1 MRKLHLLLALLVFS
15 CILIA
20 CSDSK
25 DEPNPIPGPDPTPTI
40 LCTIDGYAEL
50 GAFFHESKVDFF
62 PLNNKLERSKGFVY
76 SDEISSDLGKFRI
89 MDRMTLTG
97 VFFEV
102 EVTGKFFNVVKND
115 YSESPVTMHAINH
128 IGTLFEINRDIS
140 RQNQLPP
147 TNINIL
153 TQLTAARILTLVR
166 EKLDNNTEESS
177 LTIFQQASKQ
187 ATDELMAAFSIQ
199 NYDPDMPSNI
209 SFLNFNQDAVMMA
222 AISAIILEGASEDF
236 LNSFFTEWD
245 KDFAEN
251 GRIDN
256 DMILETIRN
265 GQQEVESVKVQ
276 ENLQT
281 FYMDYKENI
290 SFPPLWQFI
299 DRNGDGVTD
308 ENDKPENWEL
318 TPNDELIL
326 SEEQCIILLRQINK
340 EFDTYLQTE
349 SVWEANFCGLIGPIP
364 GYPTTMIPANREVYE
379 IWETAYRTINRCNM
393 LIHLLT
399 TKEHTYDV
407 KPYIGTAYAVQSQI
421 YLSLTQLFG
430 DVPYMTPEN
439 FDNIDYFTRITRSSA
454 KTIYTQLLEVLKNY
468 SATLPS
474 ANEQHAYLVSSDALQ
489 LLMAGMSAETGQYAE
504 ADKYLDSMAGNYLSD
519 FIWKV
524 DNNENIAENKPL
536 YEKYMSSA
544 HHIIYTTG
552 VRHLLKAE
560 IYLASDRIAEA
571 SEALKHTD
579 VGWEGSN
586 DAAKVKRCLLASAE
600 KLMGKRFGYFAFLKR
615 MGIAKEMLQIEEHQL
630 LLPIPLREI
639 DSNPNIKQ
647 NPGYK

>member
-128 IGTLFEINRDIS
+128 IGTPFEINRDIS

-222 AISAIILEGASEDF
+222 AISAIILEGVSEDF

-299 DRNGDGVTD
+299 DQNGDGVTD

-340 EFDTYLQTE
+340 YFDKYLQTE

-379 IWETAYRTINRCNM
+379 IWETAYRTINRCNL

-399 TKEHTYDV
+399 TKEYTYDV

-439 FDNIDYFTRITRSSA
+439 FDNIDYFTRITRSPA

-524 DNNENIAENKPL
+524 DNNENIAENKSL

-615 MGIAKEMLQIEEHQL
+615 MGIAKEMLQIEEYQL